1 MVCAQREALFVGS
14 SLNWSLNRR
23 ISNAIFLATLV
34 AIRHLCLVHVFGR
47 RGFQAQ
53 SDHSP
58 LLAKRTN
65 RSIIASCSMVG
76 FVRKET
82 HVLVGDIKIYHFCR
96 AVIRD
101 FTQES
106 RQFRHFD
113 VGAETLFAFDRTCHV
128 QLVVSRFLSKY
139 SSPCV
144 KATHTLLG
152 KLFRAQVLEKHVQ
165 FGQSIYDH
173 RTRQER
179 SPQVPFLCVL
189 VCHGWQSAGS

>member
-34 AIRHLCLVHVFGR
+34 AISIFALSMCSGAGASKPNPTIHRCWQNVPTVL
-47 RGFQAQ
+47 
-53 SDHSP
+53 SSP
-58 LLAKRTN
+58 PVPW
-65 RSIIASCSMVG
+65 S

-139 SSPCV
+139 SSPM
-144 KATHTLLG
+144 
-152 KLFRAQVLEKHVQ
+152 R
-165 FGQSIYDH
+165 QSNSH
-173 RTRQER
+173 AA
-179 SPQVPFLCVL
+179 
-189 VCHGWQSAGS
+189 WQALSGAST